1 MTLLRHCQVHG
12 QLPLKGMEV
21 VEADTK
27 MNVANSF
34 AIYGRHRSLLVA
46 ASSLGEKTKWLD
58 DLHAAIAATR
68 ADGDQAKVQY
78 PSLKSN
84 SKYSPVPQ
92 PQVKQ

>member
-1 MTLLRHCQVHG
+1 MHG

-58 DLHAAIAATR
+58 DPHPTTKHTQHKIGR
-68 ADGDQAKVQY
+68 AHV
-78 PSLKSN
+78 
-84 SKYSPVPQ
+84 
-92 PQVKQ
+92 